1 MARPLRVRGYAV
13 MMHPAAALA
22 VPFFGPEKIN
32 FVFLDRAAYGVAKIV
47 AAQQLLLAAGV
58 AWHGAAALEEVILG
72 VQSVVPPEIIDV
84 AMVLVASALGYH
96 VDLGTACTAKFGS
109 VTVALNFELFD
120 AVNGR
125 VDKNGALR
133 TDVVVPRAVHG
144 PLVVDRGRTAERN
157 IHTGEQALVLVVEAL
172 ASGCA
177 GNQQS
182 QLHEV
187 PAVHGQFANLFADH
201 DVRNIT
207 SRRIDGDGRG
217 FHHHRFPGRSHFP

>member
-96 VDLGTACTAKFGS
+96 VDLGTACTAKFGPIA
-109 VTVALNFELFD
+109 VALNLELFD

-125 VDKNGALR
+125 RSEEHTSELQSPDHLVCRLLLEKKKGSSAVRPTNCATR
-133 TDVVVPRAVHG
+133 TIGPRRSVCA
-144 PLVVDRGRTAERN
+144 RG
-157 IHTGEQALVLVVEAL
+157 
-172 ASGCA
+172 C
-177 GNQQS
+177 
-182 QLHEV
+182 
-187 PAVHGQFANLFADH
+187 P
-201 DVRNIT
+201 
-207 SRRIDGDGRG
+207 
-217 FHHHRFPGRSHFP
+217 